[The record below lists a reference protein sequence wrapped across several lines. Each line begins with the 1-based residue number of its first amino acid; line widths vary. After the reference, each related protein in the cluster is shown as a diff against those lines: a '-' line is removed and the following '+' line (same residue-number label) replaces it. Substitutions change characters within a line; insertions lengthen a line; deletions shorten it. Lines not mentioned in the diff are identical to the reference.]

1 VRFASVARA
10 ILADDPMT
18 SDQTGSD
25 ALAKSR
31 EYLHAAATIPLEA
44 HEREFNGLMRV
55 SKFHPIK
62 TQTEM
67 LEVGVG
73 TGWFPVMCALRGLRC
88 DGLEVNPLYAE
99 HARRLARDN
108 GLDIVIHEGTIED
121 YALGDE
127 RYDVIFATSVF
138 EHVER
143 YEKGLRNIYRAL
155 RPGGAFYFYSTNRFS
170 LRSGEYPSLPLYG
183 WLPDRVRFR
192 FRVWRQGEAIMKSG
206 GIDFNQFTY
215 WQLKRV
221 FSRVGF
227 TKSLDMIEFLDEDN
241 IVVPSAWKTY
251 ALRLLKAVSPLR
263 SLARVFASGN
273 CFICVK

>member
-1 VRFASVARA
+1 
-10 ILADDPMT
+10 MT
-18 SDQTGSD
+18 NGQTGSD

-31 EYLHAAATIPLEA
+31 EYLRAAAAIPLDA
-44 HEREFNGLMRV
+44 HTREFNGLMRV

-73 TGWFPVMCALRGLRC
+73 TGWFPVMCALRGLHC

-99 HARRLARDN
+99 HARQLARDH
-108 GLDIVIHEGTIED
+108 GADIMIHEGSIED
-121 YALGDE
+121 YALGAGS
-127 RYDVIFATSVF
+127 YDVIFATSVF

-143 YEKGLRNIYRAL
+143 YEEGLRNVYRAL

-183 WLPDRVRFR
+183 WLPDRLRFR

-215 WQLKRV
+215 WQLKRL
-221 FSRVGF
+221 FTIIGF
-227 TKSLDMIEFLDEDN
+227 TRSLDMIDFLDEN
-241 IVVPSAWKTY
+241 SIVAPTAWKTA
-251 ALRLLKAVSPLR
+251 ALRLLKAVAPLR
-263 SLARVFASGN
+263 SFARVFASGN